1 MLQAATQGPELHD
14 IHLPAP
20 PSWWPPAPGW
30 WLLAILAIALCIFLF
45 LYFYR
50 MRQRRLRRRA
60 LLAEFERAASS
71 EADAPALAAALSAFL
86 RRLAIRTTPSAATLA
101 GEAWLAHLDA
111 RLGGEEF
118 SNGVGRA
125 LIEAPYRPQAAFD
138 APALIALARRT
149 VKKMSAD
156 DRFVGVR
163 FIEPSFSVLPGSR
176 AGRDESR
183 PYQETIAD
191 V

>member
-1 MLQAATQGPELHD
+1 MLQAAATQGPELRD

-30 WLLAILAIALCIFLF
+30 WLLAILAITLCIFLF

-60 LLAEFERAASS
+60 LVAEFERIAA
-71 EADAPALAAALSAFL
+71 AHTDAPTLAAALSAFL
-86 RRLAIRTTPSAATLA
+86 RRLAMHTTPSAATLA

-118 SNGVGRA
+118 SKGVGRA
-125 LIEAPYRPQAAFD
+125 LVEAPYRAQAEFD
-138 APALIALARRT
+138 APALVALARQ
-149 VKKMSAD
+149 VVH
-156 DRFVGVR
+156 RFCEKEVVH
-163 FIEPSFSVLPGSR
+163 V
-176 AGRDESR
+176 
-183 PYQETIAD
+183 
-191 V
+191 

>member
-1 MLQAATQGPELHD
+1 MLQAAAMQGPQLRD

-30 WLLAILAIALCIFLF
+30 WLLAILVLALCTALF
-45 LYFYR
+45 LYF
-50 MRQRRLRRRA
+50 RRKMQHRRRRRE
-60 LLAEFERAASS
+60 LLAEFERAA
-71 EADAPALAAALSAFL
+71 AARTDAPALAAALSAFL

-118 SNGVGRA
+118 SRGVGRA
-125 LIEAPYRPQAAFD
+125 LVEAPYRPLAEFD
-138 APALIALARRT
+138 APALIALVRRAAT
-149 VKKMSAD
+149 TMIDEALSPNDEA
-156 DRFVGVR
+156 VGGEGTR
-163 FIEPSFSVLPGSR
+163 I
-176 AGRDESR
+176 AG
-183 PYQETIAD
+183 IGH